1 MINNELIA
9 SCLKILNEDNV
20 KEELKNIYTPLINTI
35 MQYLMPYIYLGLVFI
50 LINFI
55 LLILIF
61 TLLIQNKLP
70 RFTKLFYKLN

>member
-9 SCLKILNEDNV
+9 SCLKILNEENV

-35 MQYLMPYIYLGLVFI
+35 LQYLMPYIYLGLVFI

-70 RFTKLFYKLN
+70 RFTKLFYKLS